1 MDLALPAGLALD
13 LRLAKDGAPPRR
25 RREKAFG
32 FPAWTRLGRED
43 RRRMLAF
50 AHLLTRQL
58 RRPGEHGG
66 PLTRATLAVLGA
78 LLRIAHPQT
87 GACFP
92 GYERIAA
99 EANCAVSTAVEAIK
113 VLEAARLIAVVNRL
127 RRVRDRVWDEAAG
140 RRVGRERVVRISN
153 GYVFG
158 TWWMRLLPR
167 AKNTESRRGPN
178 SSEIQDPGKAGPV
191 GDGDGGE
198 DRRPARAG
206 SGALEAAL
214 ARMAGRAGFTM

>member
-13 LRLAKDGAPPRR
+13 LRLAKDGVPPRR

-99 EANCAVSTAVEAIK
+99 EANCAAPPVGEAIQG
-113 VLEAARLIAVVNRL
+113 LEGAPL
-127 RRVRDRVWDEAAG
+127 
-140 RRVGRERVVRISN
+140 VGVGHRPAPV
-153 GYVFG
+153 
-158 TWWMRLLPR
+158 
-167 AKNTESRRGPN
+167 RGP
-178 SSEIQDPGKAGPV
+178 G
-191 GDGDGGE
+191 
-198 DRRPARAG
+198 
-206 SGALEAAL
+206 L
-214 ARMAGRAGFTM
+214 

>member
-1 MDLALPAGLALD
+1 MALALPADLALD

-32 FPAWTRLGRED
+32 FPAWTRLGGED
-43 RRRMLAF
+43 GRRMLAF

-99 EANCAVSTAVEAIK
+99 EANCAASTVGEAIK
-113 VLEAARLIAVVNRL
+113 VLEAARLVAVVNRI
-127 RRVRDRVWDEAAG
+127 RRVRERVWDAATG
-140 RRVGRERVVRISN
+140 RRVTRERVVRISN

-167 AKNTESRRGPN
+167 AKNTESRRGLN
-178 SSEIQDPGKAGPV
+178 SQRFKTLGRPGPWATGTT
-191 GDGDGGE
+191 E
-198 DRRPARAG
+198 RI
-206 SGALEAAL
+206 
-214 ARMAGRAGFTM
+214 AGRRGRT

>member
-1 MDLALPAGLALD
+1 MDLALPAGLARD

-25 RREKAFG
+25 RREKTFG

-50 AHLLTRQL
+50 AHRLTRQL

-92 GYERIAA
+92 SYERIAQ
-99 EANCAVSTAVEAIK
+99 EANCAASTVGEAIK
-113 VLEAARLIAVVNRL
+113 LLEAARLIEVVNRL
-127 RRVRDRVWDEAAG
+127 RRVRERVWDAAAG
-140 RRVGRERVVRISN
+140 RRVTRERVVRVSN

-158 TWWMRLLPR
+158 TWWMALLPR
-167 AKNTESRRGPN
+167 AKNTESRSEPN
-178 SSEIQDPGKAGPV
+178 CSEIQDPK
-191 GDGDGGE
+191 
-198 DRRPARAG
+198 R
-206 SGALEAAL
+206 
-214 ARMAGRAGFTM
+214 GFKILDSRS

>member
-1 MDLALPAGLALD
+1 MDLALPAGLARD
-13 LRLAKDGAPPRR
+13 LRLAKDGAPPPR

-78 LLRIAHPQT
+78 LLRIAHLQT

-99 EANCAVSTAVEAIK
+99 EANCAASTVGEAIK

-167 AKNTESRRGPN
+167 AKNTESRRGLN
-178 SSEIQDPGKAGPV
+178 SSEIQDPNTK
-191 GDGDGGE
+191 
-198 DRRPARAG
+198 
-206 SGALEAAL
+206 SC
-214 ARMAGRAGFTM
+214 

>member
-1 MDLALPAGLALD
+1 MLP
-13 LRLAKDGAPPRR
+13 
-25 RREKAFG
+25 
-32 FPAWTRLGRED
+32 FP
-43 RRRMLAF
+43 
-50 AHLLTRQL
+50 LLLPRQL

-92 GYERIAA
+92 GYQRIAA
-99 EANCAVSTAVEAIK
+99 EANCAASTVGEAIK
-113 VLEAARLIAVVNRL
+113 VLEAARLIEVVNRL
-127 RRVRDRVWDEAAG
+127 RRVRDRVWDEATG
-140 RRVGRERVVRISN
+140 RRVGRERVVRVSN

-178 SSEIQDPGKAGPV
+178 YIEIQDSRKATP
-191 GDGDGGE
+191 
-198 DRRPARAG
+198 
-206 SGALEAAL
+206 L
-214 ARMAGRAGFTM
+214 

>member
-99 EANCAVSTAVEAIK
+99 EANCAASTVGEAIK

-140 RRVGRERVVRISN
+140 RRIGRERVVRISN

-178 SSEIQDPGKAGPV
+178 SSEIQDLGKAGP
-191 GDGDGGE
+191 
-198 DRRPARAG
+198 
-206 SGALEAAL
+206 
-214 ARMAGRAGFTM
+214 